1 MSKDTRE
8 FIHKGGV
15 LLWDGVELQPDKL
28 NVHAIA
34 YTLAQNSEDTSVRF
48 FLERNAIENTIRAGE
63 SVGENE
69 AVALVGR
76 IRNLYLSD
84 SFDWHAYLPT
94 FLAGRCL
101 KLKEGQTA
109 GEVFTVMA
117 MLKAKNPP
125 PAIHEW
131 RGPMLRQTIN
141 IAVPAELKI
150 AFGVESAQWLYDR
163 SEDFARDY
171 ARKGCTHGSTAGRLF
186 DGGDFG
192 FIPDRE
198 ICS

>member
-84 SFDWHAYLPT
+84 SFDWHAH
-94 FLAGRCL
+94 R
-101 KLKEGQTA
+101 
-109 GEVFTVMA
+109 
-117 MLKAKNPP
+117 
-125 PAIHEW
+125 
-131 RGPMLRQTIN
+131 
-141 IAVPAELKI
+141 
-150 AFGVESAQWLYDR
+150 
-163 SEDFARDY
+163 
-171 ARKGCTHGSTAGRLF
+171 
-186 DGGDFG
+186 
-192 FIPDRE
+192 
-198 ICS
+198 